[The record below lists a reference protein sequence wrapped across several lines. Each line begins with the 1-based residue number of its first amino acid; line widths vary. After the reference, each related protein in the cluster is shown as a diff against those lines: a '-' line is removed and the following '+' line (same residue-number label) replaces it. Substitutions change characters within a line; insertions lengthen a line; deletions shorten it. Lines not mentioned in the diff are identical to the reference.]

1 MGPQL
6 RSNGP
11 SRIDHELLYV
21 DQWLKGNLTTKD
33 FVATASVADW
43 SYSGLIWTLEPVVA
57 GCVYVSI
64 MGCLTH
70 HHKLQGCAAIV
81 TLVLALRQVRSA
93 RLKAPRSL
101 AS

>member
-1 MGPQL
+1 M
-6 RSNGP
+6 
-11 SRIDHELLYV
+11 

-33 FVATASVADW
+33 FVATASVAEW